1 MSFELIILGSSSALP
16 TSKRST
22 AAHLLNI
29 NERFFLI
36 DCGEGAQ
43 IQMRR
48 LRLSPARIN
57 HIFISHL
64 HGDHVFG
71 LFGLISSLGL
81 MGRNADLHLYGPSG
95 LEELLDSCFGFF
107 GTLPFSLV
115 HHCVENGQIVFE
127 DSKTEVRA
135 IELLHRTPTFGYL
148 FKEKPKMLNIRKDKI
163 EDYRLGVEEIVRVK
177 KGEDLITSN
186 GVIPNRE
193 LTYPPWH
200 CRSYA
205 YISDTAYFP
214 EIANIIQDVDLLFH
228 EATFL
233 ERDRKLALETYHSTA
248 MQAATIALKAKAK
261 KLLIGHFS
269 TRYKD
274 SNEFRAEAEQFFKS
288 VVCVSDGDRY
298 HIDMYR
304 EEEEN
309 FT

>member
-48 LRLSPARIN
+48 YRLSPARIN

-64 HGDHVFG
+64 HGDHIFG

-81 MGRNADLHLYGPSG
+81 MGRNADLHLYGPNG
-95 LEELLDSCFGFF
+95 LEELLDSHLGFY
-107 GTLPFSLV
+107 GTLPYSLV
-115 HHCVENGQIVFE
+115 HHSVQDGETVFE
-127 DSKTEVRA
+127 DSKTEVKA
-135 IELLHRTPTFGYL
+135 IELVHRTPTYGYF
-148 FKEKPKMLNIRKDKI
+148 FKEKPKLLNIRKDKI
-163 EDYRLGVEEIVRVK
+163 EAYKLGVEEIVRVK
-177 KGEDLITSN
+177 KGEDLVTGKKI
-186 GVIPNRE
+186 IPNRE

-205 YISDTAYFP
+205 YLSDTAYYP
-214 EIANIIQDVDLLFH
+214 KIAGCIKNVDLLFH

-233 ERDRKLALETYHSTA
+233 ERDRELALETYHSTA
-248 MQAATIALKAKAK
+248 MQAAKIAAKAGAK

-274 SNEFRAEAEQFFKS
+274 IDEFRIEAGQLFDP
-288 VVCVSDGDRY
+288 VVCVADGDRFR
-298 HIDMYR
+298 IEMYR
-304 EEEEN
+304 EQ
-309 FT
+309 

>member
-48 LRLSPARIN
+48 FRLSPARIN
-57 HIFISHL
+57 NIFISHL
-64 HGDHVFG
+64 HGDHIFG

-81 MGRNADLHLYGPSG
+81 MGRNADLHLYGPKG
-95 LEELLDSCFGFF
+95 LEELLESHLGFF
-107 GTLPFSLV
+107 GPLSYSLI
-115 HHCVENGQIVFE
+115 HHSVEDGETVFE
-127 DSKTEVRA
+127 DSKTEVKA
-135 IELLHRTPTFGYL
+135 IELVHRTPTYGYI
-148 FKEKPKMLNIRKDKI
+148 FKEKPKLLNIRKDKI
-163 EDYRLGVEEIVRVK
+163 EAYKLGVEEIVRVK
-177 KGEDLITSN
+177 KGEDLITEKRI
-186 GVIPNRE
+186 IPNRE

-205 YISDTAYFP
+205 YLSDTAYYP
-214 EIANIIQDVDLLFH
+214 RIADYIKNVDLLFH

-248 MQAATIALKAKAK
+248 VQAAKVAAEAGAK
-261 KLLIGHFS
+261 KLLLGHFS

-274 SNEFRAEAEQFFKS
+274 IDEFQTEAGHLFDP
-288 VVCVSDGDRY
+288 VICVADGDRFR
-298 HIDMYR
+298 IEMYR
-304 EEEEN
+304 EQ
-309 FT
+309 

>member
-48 LRLSPARIN
+48 YRLNPARIN
-57 HIFISHL
+57 NIFISHL
-64 HGDHVFG
+64 HGDHIFG

-81 MGRNADLHLYGPSG
+81 MGRNADLHLYGPKG
-95 LEELLDSCFGFF
+95 LEELLDNHLVFF
-107 GTLPFSLV
+107 RPLPYSLI
-115 HHCVENGQIVFE
+115 HHSVEDGETVYE
-127 DSKTEVRA
+127 DSKTEVKA
-135 IELLHRTPTFGYL
+135 IELVHRTSTYGYI
-148 FKEKPKMLNIRKDKI
+148 FKEKPKLLNIRKDKI
-163 EDYRLGVEEIVRVK
+163 EAYKLGVEEIVRVK
-177 KGEDLITSN
+177 KGEDLITEKKI
-186 GVIPNRE
+186 IPNRE

-205 YISDTAYFP
+205 YLSDTAYYP
-214 EIANIIQDVDLLFH
+214 GIADYIKNVDLLFH

-248 MQAATIALKAKAK
+248 VQAAKVAAKAGAK

-274 SNEFRAEAEQFFKS
+274 IDEFQTEAAQLFGP
-288 VVCVSDGDRY
+288 VICVADGDRFR
-298 HIDMYR
+298 IEMYR
-304 EEEEN
+304 EH
-309 FT
+309 